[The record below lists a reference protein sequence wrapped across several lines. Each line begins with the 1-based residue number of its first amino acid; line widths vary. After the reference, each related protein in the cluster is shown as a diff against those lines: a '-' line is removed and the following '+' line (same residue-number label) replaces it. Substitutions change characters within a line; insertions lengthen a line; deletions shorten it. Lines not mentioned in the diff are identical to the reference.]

1 MSQACLA
8 APLQHRAGRGPAGAV
23 SQGRGESPQMT
34 QLRCER
40 TEPRRAA
47 GLASENRTRPVL
59 QERLMA
65 EVRELGGC
73 RTNLRCFSA
82 EMVTGAAGT
91 GLEGTCSL
99 ETPPGPRWLLV
110 VQ

>member
-1 MSQACLA
+1 
-8 APLQHRAGRGPAGAV
+8 
-23 SQGRGESPQMT
+23 MT
-34 QLRCER
+34 QLWCER

-73 RTNLRCFSA
+73 RTNLQCFSA
-82 EMVTGAAGT
+82 EMVTGGSRDRT
-91 GLEGTCSL
+91 GRDLQPGDPAW
-99 ETPPGPRWLLV
+99 PPLASGGPVMGKSQTFPRLCF
-110 VQ
+110 QNP